1 MRRRAWALPDA
12 LLLEGVREHKTFES
26 DENVLSVTA
35 AVWCVPFFDRWFSP
49 SPATHTTRAT
59 AMPTRKKRAAPD
71 PGPEP
76 SLEPEFEGP
85 PSKRLRGPAAATA
98 TAIRPPVPLL
108 SVQQYVSVVNKLL
121 KMEAAAPFVEPLDY
135 VGWNLPD
142 YPKIVKHP
150 MDLGT
155 IKSKIDSGSYQRGE
169 DVLKDVRRLGN
180 LHAYRIAHR
189 MRTACAPH
197 HTACISHALG
207 APRHRQL
214 LLVQRPGPRSH
225 SQSR

>member
-1 MRRRAWALPDA
+1 MSIRLLSQMKMSCLSLPPCGVCRSSTVGFRLKVP
-12 LLLEGVREHKTFES
+12 LL
-26 DENVLSVTA
+26 
-35 AVWCVPFFDRWFSP
+35 PP

-98 TAIRPPVPLL
+98 TPVPLL

>member
-1 MRRRAWALPDA
+1 
-12 LLLEGVREHKTFES
+12 
-26 DENVLSVTA
+26 
-35 AVWCVPFFDRWFSP
+35 
-49 SPATHTTRAT
+49 
-59 AMPTRKKRAAPD
+59 MPTRKKRAAPE

-76 SLEPEFEGP
+76 SLEPEPEGP

-98 TAIRPPVPLL
+98 TPVPLL

-135 VGWNLPD
+135 VAWNLPD

-169 DVLKDVRRLGN
+169 DVLKDVRRLGK

-189 MRTACAPH
+189 MRTACASHAHRMRTASRTVCAPYAHRMRTACAPHAHLACAPH
-197 HTACISHALG
+197 HTACIPHALG
-207 APRHRQL
+207 APRRRQL
-214 LLVQRPGPRSH
+214 LLVQRLGPCSH